1 LLPISLFSQA
11 SSKYELAIKILFQ
24 IPGKVAYSCRY
35 PWLIAC
41 TRKKRTSFKCAS
53 DLLHHTKLKPRE
65 RVIQEAVQ
73 ATAYRSGIKP
83 RASLINRNTPRP
95 SASPFALNSP
105 FRIGR
110 KDVVVG
116 VKLKSDWDRIVT
128 AGGEGGLK
136 G

>member
-11 SSKYELAIKILFQ
+11 SSKYELAIKQDF
-24 IPGKVAYSCRY
+24 IPDPRQVAYSY

-53 DLLHHTKLKPRE
+53 GLLHHTKLKPRE
-65 RVIQEAVQ
+65 SVIQEAVQ

-105 FRIGR
+105 LRIGR

-116 VKLKSDWDRIVT
+116 MKLKSGWGRIVT
-128 AGGEGGLK
+128 AGGAGGLK